1 MSPRAARVD
10 VVGPRPFPQTAY
22 VPRRDRQPN
31 PSEQTFACRHFG
43 VCGGCSLLDQPVAW
57 QLHDKVAAC
66 EEMLAPYLGGVK
78 VEHELPQR
86 AQRWFRSRL
95 LYPVRQDRDRKPIL
109 GIYEYRSHHVVRIEE
124 CQTQDLWL
132 TELGKRVED
141 ILREL
146 RLEGFHPGRRRG
158 VAKAFWARLA
168 SGTGEV
174 LAGLVT
180 RPGPFAEG
188 ARFAELLESA
198 AGELPQ
204 RGRPRRLVGVM
215 HSISDR
221 DDDFLLGDR
230 HVPLRGRDHVVD
242 RRDGLSFRVSA
253 GSFYQIHSGAYQ
265 LLYAPAIAMCGDVDG
280 KRVVDGYGG
289 IGAFGLRLAAA
300 GARDVLV
307 VEDNA
312 AACRDAEANAA
323 ANELP
328 QVRVQRASFPK
339 ADLPADCDVMVVDPP
354 RSGLQRAGV
363 DAVLKSRPLRL
374 VYVAC
379 AAEALQRDLAPLT
392 AGGYRV
398 TAMRLCDLFP
408 HTEHVELVACLER
421 G

>member
-1 MSPRAARVD
+1 M
-10 VVGPRPFPQTAY
+10 VG
-22 VPRRDRQPN
+22 
-31 PSEQTFACRHFG
+31 EQTFECKHFG

-57 QLHDKVAAC
+57 QLHDKVRTC
-66 EEMLAPYLGGVK
+66 EELLAPFLGGLR

-86 AQRWFRSRL
+86 PQRWFRSRL

-109 GIYEYRSHHVVRIEE
+109 GIYEYQSHHVVRIDE
-124 CQTQDLWL
+124 CQTQDPWL
-132 TELGKRVED
+132 TGLGRRVEG

-146 RLEGFHPGRRRG
+146 RLEGFQPNRRRG

-180 RPGPFAEG
+180 RPGAFAEG
-188 ARFAELLESA
+188 KRFAELLEQA
-198 AGELPQ
+198 ASELPQ

-221 DDDFLLGDR
+221 DDEFLLGDR
-230 HVPLRGRDHVVD
+230 HMPLRGRDHVVD
-242 RRDGLSFRVSA
+242 KRDGMTFRVSA

-265 LLYAPAIAMCGDVDG
+265 LLYAPAIALCGDVTG

-289 IGAFGLRLAAA
+289 VGAFGMRLAKA
-300 GARDVLV
+300 GAAEVLV

-312 AACRDAEANAA
+312 AACRDAEQNARD
-323 ANELP
+323 NDLR
-328 QVRVQRASFPK
+328 QLKVQRASFPQ
-339 ADLPADCDVMVVDPP
+339 ADLPADVDVMVVDPP

-363 DAVLKSRPLRL
+363 AAVLNSRPRRL
-374 VYVAC
+374 IYVAC
-379 AAEALQRDLAPLT
+379 AAEALQRDLGPLT
-392 AGGYRV
+392 EAGYRV
-398 TAMRLCDLFP
+398 TAVRLCDLFP
-408 HTEHVELVACLER
+408 HTEHVELVARLDR

>member
-31 PSEQTFACRHFG
+31 PSEQTFECRHFG

-66 EEMLAPYLGGVK
+66 EAMLAPYLDGVK

-339 ADLPADCDVMVVDPP
+339 ADLPEDCDVMVVDPP

-374 VYVAC
+374 VYMAC

-408 HTEHVELVACLER
+408 HLSLIHI
-421 G
+421 